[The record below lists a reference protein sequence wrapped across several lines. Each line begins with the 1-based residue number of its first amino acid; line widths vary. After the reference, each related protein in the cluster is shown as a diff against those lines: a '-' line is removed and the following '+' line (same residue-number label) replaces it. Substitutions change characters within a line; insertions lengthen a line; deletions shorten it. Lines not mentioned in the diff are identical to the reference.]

1 MQIRAFFTA
10 VLIGALLWSP
20 SAWAQQKHVADPT
33 ALKSAIAKKVAE
45 DDLNRQAVRRVLTH
59 PQVREVADRFGLS
72 VQRAETAMAS
82 LSGAELAELA
92 SSARAV
98 ETELAGGQ
106 QVIVISITTLLLI
119 IILVLLLAD

>member
-1 MQIRAFFTA
+1 MQIRAFVTA

-20 SAWAQQKHVADPT
+20 SAWAQQKHIADSAVLKHAVA
-33 ALKSAIAKKVAE
+33 ARVAA
-45 DDLNRQAVRRVLTH
+45 DDANRAAVRQLLSH
-59 PQVREVADRFGLS
+59 PQVREVADTFGLT

-82 LSGAELAELA
+82 LSSAELAELA
-92 SSARAV
+92 ASARAV

-119 IILVLLLAD
+119 IIIVLLIAD